1 MKCPNCSFVNA
12 DDAKQC
18 KICGYDLPIVVP
30 KREFNDEDDE
40 EIDSALKNLFGLKD
54 SDEEDP
60 LDVATVERMLHKK
73 RPVQP
78 SRKSEPTAPQVEPSA
93 PPPTKSKRPEK
104 PAQNSDGDEE
114 ISKNSYRVII
124 IVLAILVLLF
134 IIFKSGIIKLPWKY
148 DSDKEVVTT
157 ETTETQSSVETT
169 ETTTFEAIN
178 LGQAPAIEPLN
189 LFFNYLPEFS
199 NKGNLNITT
208 LFVSSSDALSVL
220 TEFAGTG
227 KIEEII
233 SVDVTDSEINESD
246 ATFTIDTVIRQ
257 NANGISQ
264 TNSVQ
269 WDFRVVDQGSSWLLD
284 GVSYN
289 STAYTG
295 SIDTTEPPSTTESTQ
310 TQTTEPPKP
319 TTTEPTTSKP
329 TEFDY
334 AGFKSSGS
342 FTGGTLSSGQDVG
355 GVRYG
360 DHGDF
365 ERLAFDIMKWVDG
378 TPTET
383 VDIATSYSAT
393 LSADG
398 KKITIVLTG
407 ARDAYASLNP
417 VNFKDSPN
425 ISSVGFSFAGQGE
438 SVQIDINL
446 KSPSQFKVFDLKS
459 PARLVVDIAPK

>member
-1 MKCPNCSFVNA
+1 M
-12 DDAKQC
+12 
-18 KICGYDLPIVVP
+18 
-30 KREFNDEDDE
+30 
-40 EIDSALKNLFGLKD
+40 
-54 SDEEDP
+54 
-60 LDVATVERMLHKK
+60 
-73 RPVQP
+73 
-78 SRKSEPTAPQVEPSA
+78 
-93 PPPTKSKRPEK
+93 
-104 PAQNSDGDEE
+104 
-114 ISKNSYRVII
+114 
-124 IVLAILVLLF
+124 
-134 IIFKSGIIKLPWKY
+134 PWKY

-157 ETTETQSSVETT
+157 ETTEAQSSVETT